1 MLKACSQWIFSKIH
15 YLQPE
20 SFLLA
25 GQSYCSSKRNSDS
38 PMPQRSFSERIVV
51 LVAFAGLLLPD
62 KLFAEDVT
70 KLLAAGGKPLV
81 PIVVAESASEATRRT
96 AQTLA
101 MQLGRIT
108 DATFEV
114 QDGDGASGIAVGTV
128 RDFPQLADEL
138 PREPN
143 DNEREMYRLQSHE
156 RGVWLIGT
164 TELAVEHA
172 VWDVLHRLGY
182 RQFFPGPTWEVVP
195 HSPDLSIAV
204 DVVERPSYLARSI
217 WYGFGPWDHA
227 KEHYEDWCR
236 KNRATKGIELDT
248 GHVYELI
255 HARHK
260 DEFAAHPEWLALVDG
275 QRRSDKFCIS
285 NPGLRKLVV
294 EHALD
299 HFSKRPNDDSMSV
312 EPSDGLGWCECVECA
327 KLGSPSDR
335 AVLLANEVA
344 VAVSEKHPGKRFGMY
359 AYGGHV
365 APPQRDLHPRLV
377 VSVAT
382 AFGSAGLTLDELMSS
397 WRDRGATLGIRE
409 YYGVHPWDRDLP
421 GAARGANLEYLAR
434 TIPHFHRHG
443 ARFFSAE
450 SSDNWGPNG
459 LGYFVAARMLWDTR
473 EAAPERVAA
482 MRADFLDRAFGPAR
496 EPMDRFYR
504 LIEGS
509 RRPLLS
515 EDLIARM
522 YRLLEESR
530 VLLLETSALPA
541 EQTATIAARID
552 ALILYTHYVERWF
565 AYSNATG
572 PARQSEFERL
582 IRHAYRMRG
591 TMMIHTLGL
600 YRDVPTRDKLIHV
613 PPEAEWDVPEG
624 RNPWKSSEP
633 FATAEIETLLRE
645 GIARHKPLDF
655 EAVSFSD
662 DLVPATPLNLPEVE
676 SGQYGMFFRDEFDL
690 HTWIETAPAD
700 LSFSVKAGLI
710 YGRLG
715 DAKFSLFPRDELQGK
730 SVAKIEVAPDKQKR
744 DVSLRSPIRG
754 LQRLHLSDGGDGTEI
769 TWPAGTPLTI
779 RSDPANPVLLHSR
792 WTLYFYVP
800 RDTKLIGGFA
810 DGPGELRDPDGKT
823 VHKFGDAPGYFSI
836 PVPPGQEAKLWC
848 FHHGNGRRLLM
859 TVPPYLARNAKELLL
874 PREVVDHDTVR

>member
-1 MLKACSQWIFSKIH
+1 MNQA
-15 YLQPE
+15 
-20 SFLLA
+20 SFNSGDHA
-25 GQSYCSSKRNSDS
+25 NDSSGVRALI
-38 PMPQRSFSERIVV
+38 RRLISFV
-51 LVAFAGLLLPD
+51 GLLLFVMPT
-62 KLFAEDVT
+62 A
-70 KLLAAGGKPLV
+70 LAADVSVRLAAEGKPLV
-81 PIVVAESASEATRRT
+81 PIIVAESASEPTRKA

-101 MQLGRIT
+101 AQLKRIIE
-108 DATFEV
+108 AAFEV
-114 QDGDGASGIAVGTV
+114 RVGDGDSGLVVGTV
-128 RDFPQLADEL
+128 RDFPKLAGEL
-138 PREPN
+138 PHEPKE
-143 DNEREMYRLQSHE
+143 DERETYRLRSHE
-156 RGVWLIGT
+156 RGLWLIGT

-172 VWDVLHRLGY
+172 VWDVLYRLGY

-195 HSPDLSIAV
+195 HSPDLSISV

-217 WYGFGPWDHA
+217 WYGYGPWDHA

-236 KNRATKGIELDT
+236 KNRATKGIDLDT

-260 DEFAAHPEWLALVDG
+260 DEIAAHPEYLALVDG
-275 QRRSDKFCIS
+275 KRSSDKFCIS

-294 EHALD
+294 DHSLD
-299 HFSKRPNDDSMSV
+299 HFAKQPHADSMSV
-312 EPSDGLGWCECVECA
+312 EPSDGLGWCECAECA

-344 VAVSEKHPGKRFGMY
+344 TAVSDKHPGKRFGMY

-365 APPQRDLHPRLV
+365 APPKRDVHPRIV

-382 AFGSAGLTLDELMSS
+382 AFGSAGLTLDDLMSG

-421 GAARGANLEYLAR
+421 GAARGANLEYLAK
-434 TIPHFHRHG
+434 TIPHFHQHG

-459 LGYFVAARMLWDTR
+459 LGYFVAARMLWDTH
-473 EAAPERVAA
+473 EASPERVASL
-482 MRADFLDRAFGPAR
+482 RADFLDRAFGAAR

-515 EDLIARM
+515 EDLIGRM
-522 YRLLEESR
+522 YRLLDEARRTCNGERQGVSPPSDDAR
-530 VLLLETSALPA
+530 SSSATRRADALPLA
-541 EQTATIAARID
+541 GIADRLD
-552 ALILYTHYVERWF
+552 AIILYTHYVERWF
-565 AYSNATG
+565 DYSNATG
-572 PARQSEFERL
+572 PARQAAFERL

-600 YRDVPTRDKLIHV
+600 YRDVPTRDKLIRV
-613 PPEAEWDVPEG
+613 PPEAEWDIPEG
-624 RNPWKSSEP
+624 RNPWKSTEP
-633 FATAEIETLLRE
+633 FAAAEIDTLLRE
-645 GIARHKPLDF
+645 GIARHRLLDF

-662 DLVPATPLNLPEVE
+662 DLVPATPLKLPEVE
-676 SGQYGMFFRDEFDL
+676 PGQYGLFFRDEFDL
-690 HTWIETAPAD
+690 HTWVETAPAE
-700 LSFSVKAGLI
+700 LPFSVKAGLI

-730 SVAKIEVAPDKQKR
+730 SVANVAVAPDKQKR
-744 DVSLRSPIRG
+744 DVLLRSPIRG

-769 TWPAGTPLTI
+769 TWPANTPLTI
-779 RSDPANPVLLHSR
+779 RSDPTNPVLLHGR

-800 RDTKLIGGFA
+800 RGTTVIGGFA

-823 VHKFGDAPGYFSI
+823 VHQFGDAPGYFRI
-836 PVPPGQEAKLWC
+836 PVPANQAAKLWC

-859 TVPPYLARNAKELLL
+859 TVPPYLARNPKELLL
-874 PREVVDHDTVR
+874 PREVVASE

>member
-1 MLKACSQWIFSKIH
+1 MSVSIRR
-15 YLQPE
+15 
-20 SFLLA
+20 LLT
-25 GQSYCSSKRNSDS
+25 
-38 PMPQRSFSERIVV
+38 FV
-51 LVAFAGLLLPD
+51 GLLLPAAS
-62 KLFAEDVT
+62 FAADIPVR
-70 KLLAAGGKPLV
+70 LAADGKPLI
-81 PIVVAESASEATRRT
+81 PIVVANSATDPTRKS

-101 MQLGRIT
+101 AHLKKIT
-108 DATFEV
+108 DAVFEV
-114 QDGDGASGIAVGTV
+114 QVGEGASGIVVGTV
-128 RDFPQLADEL
+128 RDFPKLMGEL
-138 PREPN
+138 PREPKE
-143 DNEREMYRLQSHE
+143 DERETYRLRSHV
-156 RGVWLIGT
+156 RGLWLIGT

-172 VWDVLHRLGY
+172 VWDVLYRLGY

-217 WYGFGPWDHA
+217 WYGYGPWDHA

-236 KNRATKGIELDT
+236 KNRATKGIDLDT

-260 DEFAAHPEWLALVDG
+260 DEFAAHPEYLALVDG
-275 QRRSDKFCIS
+275 QRTSDKFCIS

-294 EHALD
+294 DHALD
-299 HFSKRPNDDSMSV
+299 HFAKQPHADSMSV
-312 EPSDGLGWCECVECA
+312 EPSDGLGWCECAECA

-344 VAVSEKHPGKRFGMY
+344 AAVGEKHPGKRFGMY

-365 APPQRDLHPRLV
+365 APPKRDVHPRLV

-382 AFGSAGLTLDELMSS
+382 AFGSAGLTLDDLMSG

-421 GAARGANLEYLAR
+421 GAARGANLDYLAK
-434 TIPHFHRHG
+434 TIPHFHQHG

-473 EAAPERVAA
+473 EASPKRVAA
-482 MRADFLDRAFGPAR
+482 LRADFLERAFGPAR

-515 EDLIARM
+515 EDLIGRM

-530 VLLLETSALPA
+530 GSHREPTALIA
-541 EQTATIAARID
+541 ERSATIASRLD

-565 AYSNATG
+565 DYSNAAG
-572 PARQSEFERL
+572 PARQAAFERL

-600 YRDVPTRDKLIHV
+600 YRDVVTRDKQIHI
-613 PPEAEWDVPEG
+613 PPEAEYHVPES

-633 FATAEIETLLRE
+633 FAATEIDTLLRE
-645 GIARHKPLDF
+645 GIARHKLLDF
-655 EAVSFSD
+655 EAVSYSD
-662 DLVPATPLNLPEVE
+662 DLVPATPLKLPDVE
-676 SGQYGMFFRDEFDL
+676 PGRYGLFFRDEFDI
-690 HTWIETAPAD
+690 HTWIEAAPAE
-700 LSFSVKAGLI
+700 LPFSVKAGLI

-715 DAKFSLFPRDELQGK
+715 DAKFSLFPRDEPQAK
-730 SVAKIEVAPDKQKR
+730 SVANVAVAPDKQKR

-754 LQRLHLSDGGDGTEI
+754 LQRLHLSDGGDGTEVI
-769 TWPAGTPLTI
+769 WPANTPLTI
-779 RSDPANPVLLHSR
+779 RSDPASPVLLHGR

-800 RDTKLIGGFA
+800 RSTTVIGGFA

-823 VHKFGDAPGYFSI
+823 VYKFGDAPGYFSI
-836 PVPPGQEAKLWC
+836 PVPAGSDAKLWR

-874 PREVVDHDTVR
+874 PREVVERELSR

>member
-1 MLKACSQWIFSKIH
+1 MS
-15 YLQPE
+15 
-20 SFLLA
+20 
-25 GQSYCSSKRNSDS
+25 RNSS
-38 PMPQRSFSERIVV
+38 NVGKHATGSIGIRSFIRRLRSFV
-51 LVAFAGLLLPD
+51 GLLLFVAPTA
-62 KLFAEDVT
+62 FAADVPAR
-70 KLLAAGGKPLV
+70 LAAEGKPLV
-81 PIVVAESASEATRRT
+81 PIIVAESASEPTRKT

-101 MQLGRIT
+101 AQLKRIT
-108 DATFEV
+108 DAAFEV
-114 QDGDGASGIAVGTV
+114 RVGDGDRGIVIGTV
-128 RDFPQLADEL
+128 RDFPKLANDL
-138 PREPN
+138 PREPKE
-143 DNEREMYRLQSHE
+143 DEREMYRLRSHE

-172 VWDVLHRLGY
+172 VWDVLYRVGY

-195 HSPDLSIAV
+195 HSPDLSIVV

-217 WYGFGPWDHA
+217 WYGYGPWDHA

-236 KNRATKGIELDT
+236 KNRATKGIDLDT

-260 DEFAAHPEWLALVDG
+260 GEFAEHPEWLALVG
-275 QRRSDKFCIS
+275 GKRTSDKFCIS

-294 EHALD
+294 DHALD
-299 HFSKRPNDDSMSV
+299 HFAKQPHADSMSV
-312 EPSDGLGWCECVECA
+312 EPSDGLGWCECAECA

-344 VAVSEKHPGKRFGMY
+344 VAVGEKHPGKRFGMY

-365 APPQRDLHPRLV
+365 APPKRDVHPGLV

-382 AFGSAGLTLDELMSS
+382 AFGSAGLTLDDLMSG

-409 YYGVHPWDRDLP
+409 YFSVHQWDRDVP
-421 GAARGANLEYLAR
+421 GGAGWNSARGSDMAYLTR
-434 TIPHFHRHG
+434 TIPHFHQRG

-450 SSDNWGPNG
+450 SSDNWGLCG
-459 LGYFVAARMLWDTR
+459 MGYFLAARMLWNVN
-473 EAAPERVAA
+473 EAASEHVAEL
-482 MRADFLDRAFGPAR
+482 RSDFLQRAFGPAR

-504 LIEGS
+504 LMDGS

-515 EDLIARM
+515 EDLIGRM
-522 YRLLEESR
+522 YRALAEARREANTNVD
-530 VLLLETSALPA
+530 VLRRLDELV
-541 EQTATIAARID
+541 
-552 ALILYTHYVERWF
+552 LYTHYVERWT

-572 PARQSEFERL
+572 PARQTEFERL
-582 IRHAYRMRG
+582 IRYAYRMRG
-591 TMMIHTLGL
+591 TMMIHVVAL
-600 YRDVPTRDKLIHV
+600 YRDVVTRDKLIHI
-613 PPEAEWDVPEG
+613 PPDAEYHVPEG
-624 RNPWKSSEP
+624 RNPWKSNEP
-633 FATAEIETLLRE
+633 FAAAEIDTLLRN
-645 GIARHKPLDF
+645 GIARHKLLDF
-655 EAVSFSD
+655 ETISFSD
-662 DLVPATPLNLPEVE
+662 DLVPGTPLKLPDVE
-676 SGQYGMFFRDEFDL
+676 PGQYGLFFRDEFDL
-690 HTWIETAPAD
+690 HTWVETTPTV
-700 LSFSVKAGLI
+700 LPFSVKAGLI

-730 SVAKIEVAPDKQKR
+730 SVANVTVAPDKQMR

-769 TWPAGTPLTI
+769 TWPANTPLTI
-779 RSDPANPVLLHSR
+779 RSDPASPVLLHGR

-800 RDTKLIGGFA
+800 RDTKVIGGFA

-836 PVPPGQEAKLWC
+836 PVPTNQDAKLWC

-874 PREVVDHDTVR
+874 PREVVERDVSR

>member
-1 MLKACSQWIFSKIH
+1 M
-15 YLQPE
+15 
-20 SFLLA
+20 SFPIRRLL
-25 GQSYCSSKRNSDS
+25 
-38 PMPQRSFSERIVV
+38 SFV
-51 LVAFAGLLLPD
+51 GLLLP
-62 KLFAEDVT
+62 AASIAADVPA
-70 KLLAAGGKPLV
+70 KLAADGKPLAL
-81 PIVVAESASEATRRT
+81 IVVAESASEATRKI

-101 MQLGRIT
+101 ARLQKIT
-108 DATFEV
+108 DAKFEV
-114 QDGDGASGIAVGTV
+114 RTSDGASGIVVGTV
-128 RDFPQLADEL
+128 RDFPKLADEL
-138 PREPN
+138 PLVPR
-143 DNEREMYRLQSHE
+143 DDEREIYRLRSYE

-172 VWDVLHRLGY
+172 VWDLLYRLGY

-217 WYGFGPWDHA
+217 WYGYGPWDHA

-236 KNRATKGIELDT
+236 KNRATKGIDLDT
-248 GHVYELI
+248 GHIYELV

-260 DEFAAHPEWLALVDG
+260 DEFAAHPEYLALVDG
-275 QRRSDKFCIS
+275 KRTSDKYCIS

-294 EHALD
+294 DHALD
-299 HFSKRPNDDSMSV
+299 HFTKQPRADSMSV
-312 EPSDGLGWCECVECA
+312 EPSDGLGWCECAECA

-344 VAVSEKHPGKRFGMY
+344 SAVSERHPGKRFGMY

-365 APPQRDLHPRLV
+365 APPKRDVHPRLV

-382 AFGSAGLTLDELMSS
+382 AFGSAGLTLDELMSG
-397 WRDRGATLGIRE
+397 WQARGATLGIRE

-421 GAARGANLEYLAR
+421 GAARGANLEYLAK
-434 TIPHFHRHG
+434 TIPHFHQHG

-482 MRADFLDRAFGPAR
+482 VETDFFDRAFGPAR

-504 LIEGS
+504 LIDGS

-515 EDLIARM
+515 EDLIGRM

-530 VLLLETSALPA
+530 GSIREPKGLSVEKM
-541 EQTATIAARID
+541 ATIAARLD

-565 AYSNATG
+565 DYSNATG
-572 PARQSEFERL
+572 PARQTEFERL

-600 YRDVPTRDKLIHV
+600 YRDVPTRDKLIRV
-613 PPEAEWDVPEG
+613 PPEAEWDIPEG

-633 FATAEIETLLRE
+633 FTAAEIDTLLRE
-645 GIARHKPLDF
+645 GTSRHKLLDF

-662 DLVPATPLNLPEVE
+662 DLVPATPLKLPDVE
-676 SGQYGMFFRDEFDL
+676 PGQYGLFFRDEFDL
-690 HTWIETAPAD
+690 HTWVETAPAE
-700 LSFSVKAGLI
+700 LPFSVKAGLI

-715 DAKFSLFPRDELQGK
+715 DAKFSLFPRNEPQGK
-730 SVAKIEVAPDKQKR
+730 SVAKIEVAPDKQKH

-754 LQRLHLSDGGDGTEI
+754 QHRVHLSDGGDGTEI

-779 RSDPANPVLLHSR
+779 RSDPSNPALLHGR

-800 RDTKLIGGFA
+800 RGTTVIGGFA

-823 VHKFGDAPGYFSI
+823 VHKFGDAPGYFGI
-836 PVPPGQEAKLWC
+836 PVPVGCDARLWC

-874 PREVVDHDTVR
+874 PREVVERATQSK